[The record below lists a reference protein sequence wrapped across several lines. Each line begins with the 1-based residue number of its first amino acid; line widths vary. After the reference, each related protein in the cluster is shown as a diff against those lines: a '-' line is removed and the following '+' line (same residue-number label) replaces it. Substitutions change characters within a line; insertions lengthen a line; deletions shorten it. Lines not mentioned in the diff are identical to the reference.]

1 MERSCGNGC
10 SILGC
15 ICIPNGSGWDSD
27 RQIAWVKA
35 LKANGAK
42 AVSGGSTGVIQAI
55 LSGEG
60 DIGIASS
67 STTLR
72 EQKKGAPVDWYP
84 PSDGWVPGGIG
95 LTCFPTLT
103 GTGSELAD
111 LWSAWQATTGAQIEA
126 DLTGSFV
133 TAPGVINDF
142 TQKMADN
149 GLDLPANL
157 VYAYKAED
165 VEMLEDL
172 VQAAINEGLSKAQ
185 QMASEKM
192 NAVTGGMNIPGLS

>member
-1 MERSCGNGC
+1 M
-10 SILGC
+10 
-15 ICIPNGSGWDSD
+15 
-27 RQIAWVKA
+27 
-35 LKANGAK
+35 
-42 AVSGGSTGVIQAI
+42 
-55 LSGEG
+55 
-60 DIGIASS
+60 ASS

-111 LWSAWQATTGAQIEA
+111 LWSAWQATTGAQIQA
-126 DLTGSFV
+126 DLAGGFV
-133 TAPGVINDF
+133 TAPGVVNDY
-142 TQKMADN
+142 TEQMAAA

-165 VEMLEDL
+165 VEMLGPWRQ
-172 VQAAINEGLSKAQ
+172 QAIDAFTE
-185 QMASEKM
+185 
-192 NAVTGGMNIPGLS
+192 